1 MGKILAGYLSPHPP
15 IIVSEI
21 GRGEERKAQNTIEG
35 VKAIAKDIKEKAPTT
50 IIIITPHGPLFSDA
64 VSISLDEN
72 LKGDF
77 SKFGYGNIKLNFQ
90 NNTNLVYKII
100 ENSLRQGIT
109 IAQVNDEFARNYDI
123 ENELDHGVLVPLYFV
138 DKEYKNFKLIHITYG
153 LLSPRDLYK
162 FGQIVKKVIEEDN
175 EDAVVIASGD
185 LSHKLSNQ
193 GPYLYSP
200 HGKIFDEKIVD
211 ILSNADMKSLVTFD
225 LSLGESAGE
234 CGLRSLI
241 IMAGM
246 LDRYDL
252 KSQVFSYEGPFGVG
266 YCTAKLDVIGE
277 KEMNLIEKIEEEE
290 KRRIKDIREKEDEYV
305 RLARMSLEH
314 FVNTGEY
321 MQLPKDISPE
331 LINVRKPVFV
341 TIKKNGMLRGCIGS
355 TEAREKNI
363 ATEIIKYAVN
373 AGMKDPRFES
383 ISKEELD
390 ELTYSVDVLE
400 RPEAITSKDKLDVSR
415 YGVIVNKGFR
425 TGLLLP
431 NIEGVDTVEEQIEIA
446 LRKAGIRENENYSME
461 RFEVIRHH

>member
-15 IIVSEI
+15 IIISEI
-21 GRGEERKAQNTIEG
+21 GLGEEREAQNTIEG
-35 VKAIAKDIKEKAPTT
+35 VKALAKDIKEKSPST

-64 VSISLDEN
+64 ISISIDEN

-77 SKFGYGNIKLNFQ
+77 GKFGHGNIKLSFK
-90 NNTNLVYKII
+90 NNINLVYKII

-109 IAQVNDEFARNYDI
+109 IAQINDEFARDYDI

-138 DKEYKNFKLIHITYG
+138 DKEYKDFKLIHITYG

-162 FGQIVKKVIEEDN
+162 FGQIVKNIIEESN

-185 LSHKLSNQ
+185 LSHKLSNK
-193 GPYLYSP
+193 GPYSYSP
-200 HGKIFDEKIVD
+200 YGKVFDERIVE
-211 ILSNADMKSLVTFD
+211 ILKDVDMKSLVTFD

-234 CGLRSLI
+234 CGLRSLM
-241 IMAGM
+241 IMAGV
-246 LDRYDL
+246 LDGYEL
-252 KSQVFSYEGPFGVG
+252 KSEVFSYEGPFGVG
-266 YCTAKLDVIGE
+266 YCTAKLDVVGE
-277 KEMNLIEKIEEEE
+277 KEMNLIEKIVEEE
-290 KRRIKDIREKEDEYV
+290 KRKIKDIREKEDEYV

-314 FVNTGEY
+314 YINTGEY
-321 MQLPKDISPE
+321 MQFPNNLSPE
-331 LINVRKPVFV
+331 LISERKPVFV

-390 ELTYSVDVLE
+390 DLIYSVDVLE
-400 RPEAITSKDKLDVSR
+400 KPEPITSKGELNTTK

-431 NIEGVDTVEEQIEIA
+431 NIEGVDTVDEQVQIA
-446 LRKAGIRENENYSME
+446 LRKAGIRESENYSME